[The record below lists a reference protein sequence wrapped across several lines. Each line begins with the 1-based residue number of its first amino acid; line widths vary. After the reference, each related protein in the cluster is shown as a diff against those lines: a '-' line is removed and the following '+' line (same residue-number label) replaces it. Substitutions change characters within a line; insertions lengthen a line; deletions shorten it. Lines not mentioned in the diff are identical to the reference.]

1 MDDRTGAILVSTA
14 RRAVETYLYRGEMYR
29 PEAVGPLNERRGV
42 FVSIYNHPD
51 RDLRG
56 CVGFVQV
63 DLPLA
68 EATARAAVAAAFE
81 DPRFPPLRR
90 EEVSKVVFEVSLL
103 TAPEPINVSRREK
116 LPEHVVVGEDGLI
129 IETPYGSGLL
139 LPQVPVEYGWN
150 AEEYLSHLCMKA
162 GLDPNYWVYGKMR
175 LSRFKA
181 EVFMELEPSG
191 RVERKKI

>member
-1 MDDRTGAILVSTA
+1 MDDKTGATLVSIA
-14 RRAVETYLYRGEMYR
+14 RRAVESYLRRGEIHR
-29 PEAVGPLNERRGV
+29 SDASGFLAERRGV
-42 FVSIYNHPD
+42 FVSIYSYPD

-56 CVGFVQV
+56 CVGFVRV

-81 DPRFPPLRR
+81 DPRFPPLGH
-90 EEVSKVVFEVSLL
+90 EELSKVVFEVSLL
-103 TAPEPINVSRREK
+103 TPPEPIDVSLREK

-150 AEEYLSHLCMKA
+150 AEEYLSHLCLKA
-162 GLDPNYWVYGKMR
+162 GLDPTYWVYGKMR

-181 EVFMELEPSG
+181 EVFMELEPRG
-191 RVERKKI
+191 PVERKKI